1 MKNQIEQY
9 LRANNGLIDVG
20 IGLYVE
26 AEIKRNKVEF
36 RYHRKRA
43 KSEILGHLFFENNNI
58 DVTKANGN
66 HDRETCER
74 LISVALKTMQQNR

>member
-1 MKNQIEQY
+1 MKNQIGQY

-36 RYHRKRA
+36 RYHRNRA

-58 DVTKANGN
+58 DVTKTNGN
-66 HDRETCER
+66 HDRETCEK
-74 LISVALKTMQQNR
+74 LIELAIKKIEQR